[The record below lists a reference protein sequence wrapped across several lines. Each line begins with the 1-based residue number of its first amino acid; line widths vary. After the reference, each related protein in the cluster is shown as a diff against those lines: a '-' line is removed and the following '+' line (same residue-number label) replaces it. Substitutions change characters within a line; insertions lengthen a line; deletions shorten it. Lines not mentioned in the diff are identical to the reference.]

1 MTTCAR
7 VSPLRH
13 SEDVPMNPAARPHAG
28 SSSASDPESDPDG
41 ILLAFFDV
49 SAAAPAATA
58 AATPATAEDDTDPFD
73 TYTPHAP
80 VSSATKWTPSSECD

>member
-1 MTTCAR
+1 
-7 VSPLRH
+7 
-13 SEDVPMNPAARPHAG
+13 MNPAARPHAG
-28 SSSASDPESDPDG
+28 SSSESEPDG

-49 SAAAPAATA
+49 GAAAPAATA